1 MDWLISFQYSTLLY
15 KIIVLIVLAVIIK
28 IFLRSL
34 KSGLRRFV
42 KKNQARYRI
51 QELAGLTSGIIF
63 FIVMAILFADEL
75 KEFAI
80 PFSVIGAG
88 IAFSLQEIIAS
99 IAGRIAVVSGNLYQV
114 GDRIQIGEMQG
125 DVIHIGFLRTSLME
139 IGNWVKAD
147 QYTGR
152 VIHVTNSTVLKDNLI
167 NYSATFPFVWDEVII
182 PVRYGSDQ
190 HLARKIILE
199 VTNQITQE
207 FQIKA
212 KETWKE
218 VQDRYMIEQSNFSSA
233 VTLIANDNWLEFTA
247 RYIVP
252 FHQRRSVKD
261 QLCTQYVDAF
271 AKTKGSVEYA
281 SMTIE
286 ITNFPQVKVA
296 LDKSS

>member
-1 MDWLISFQYSTLLY
+1 L
-15 KIIVLIVLAVIIK
+15 
-28 IFLRSL
+28 
-34 KSGLRRFV
+34 
-42 KKNQARYRI
+42 RYRI
-51 QELAGLTSGIIF
+51 QEISNLCGGIVFLF
-63 FIVMAILFADEL
+63 FLITLFANDI

-88 IAFSLQEIIAS
+88 IAFSLQEIITS
-99 IAGRIAVVSGNLYQV
+99 IAGRISIISSNLFQI
-114 GDRIQIGEMQG
+114 GDRIQVGDIQG

-152 VIHVTNSTVLKDNLI
+152 VIHVTNSMILKDNLI
-167 NYSATFPFVWDEVII
+167 NYSATFPFVWDEVVV

-190 HLARKIILE
+190 HLARKIILD
-199 VTNQITQE
+199 VTNKTTQD

-212 KETWKE
+212 KESWSKVRE
-218 VQDRYMIEQSNFSSA
+218 RYMIEQSNFSSS

-247 RYIVP
+247 RYVVL
-252 FHQRRSVKD
+252 FNQRRLVKD

-271 AKTKGSVEYA
+271 SESSGKVEYD

-286 ITNFPQVKVA
+286 ITNFPQLKVD
-296 LDKSS
+296 LNKEKEK

>member
-1 MDWLISFQYSTLLY
+1 MDWLTSFQYATLFY
-15 KIIVLIVLAVIIK
+15 KVIALIILAIGIK
-28 IFLRSL
+28 ISLRLL
-34 KSGLRRFV
+34 KKGLKRFIQQP
-42 KKNQARYRI
+42 KRRYRI
-51 QELAGLTSGIIF
+51 QELVTLGCWFIF
-63 FIVMAILFADEL
+63 FMVLILLFAQDI

-88 IAFSLQEIIAS
+88 IAFSLQEVIGS
-99 IAGRIAVVSGNLYQV
+99 IAGRVAIVVGNLYQI

-125 DVIHIGFLRTSLME
+125 DVIDIGFLRTSLME

-152 VIHVTNSTVLKDNLI
+152 VIHITNSTVLKDNLI

-199 VTNQITQE
+199 VTNAVTHD
-207 FQIKA
+207 FQLKA
-212 KETWKE
+212 KETWKQ
-218 VQDRYMIEQSNFSSA
+218 VQDRYMIEQGDFISS

-247 RYIVP
+247 RYVVP
-252 FHQRRSVKD
+252 FNQRRSVKD
-261 QLCTQYVDAF
+261 KLCTQYVDAF
-271 AKTKGSVEYA
+271 AKTKNKVEYA

-286 ITNFPQVKVA
+286 ITNFPPVHVK
-296 LDKSS
+296 S